1 MVERQPSKLNVASS
15 TLVSRSSYCRYSSGV
30 ERFLGKEKVPSSNL
44 GIGSSLNKQ
53 LMLIDVLKSKIHR
66 IKVTDGNLDYIG
78 SLTLDLD
85 LMDKVG
91 LVNGEKIQVLNV
103 NNGERL
109 ETYVIEG
116 QRGKGE
122 VIVNGPATYKISKG
136 DKIIINSY
144 AKIEFK
150 LASRFKPKLLIY
162 D

>member
-1 MVERQPSKLNVASS
+1 
-15 TLVSRSSYCRYSSGV
+15 
-30 ERFLGKEKVPSSNL
+30 
-44 GIGSSLNKQ
+44 
-53 LMLIDVLKSKIHR
+53 MLIDVLKSKIHR

-122 VIVNGPATYKISKG
+122 VIVNGPATYRISKG

>member
-1 MVERQPSKLNVASS
+1 
-15 TLVSRSSYCRYSSGV
+15 
-30 ERFLGKEKVPSSNL
+30 
-44 GIGSSLNKQ
+44 
-53 LMLIDVLKSKIHR
+53 MLIDVLKSKIHR